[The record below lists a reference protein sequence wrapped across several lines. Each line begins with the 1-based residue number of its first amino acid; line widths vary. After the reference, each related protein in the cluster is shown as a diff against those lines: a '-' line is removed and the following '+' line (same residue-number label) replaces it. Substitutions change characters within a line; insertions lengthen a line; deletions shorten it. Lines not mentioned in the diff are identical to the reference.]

1 MSDPN
6 NTKRVYDVNGDDIT
20 EGARLIEEMK
30 ILTNKIVKL
39 TGSKEPKDISER
51 YELLKKL
58 NNLEEKF
65 SNFDAWLE
73 QRFPTQK

>member
-20 EGARLIEEMK
+20 EGVKLIEKMK

-51 YELLKKL
+51 YELLKEL

-65 SNFDAWLE
+65 SNFDDWLE
-73 QRFPTQK
+73 QRFKI